1 MKRFAPLATK
11 VLALLLGLGVTTL
24 TPLAASADT
33 TPSTQPTITPDPD
46 QDVFGLGAEQENPSS
61 DSQVPGG
68 STTEPA
74 TPVVSTGNS
83 LPPGEWVR
91 SNACS
96 TVGAS
101 GCIEEYECPDGS
113 VPEVWVYQLQAGG
126 VLGEYSQCPEDP
138 PPTAETTPTQTVD
151 IPAEVLNAFKRVA
164 LPQSTIN
171 VQPPGGETLVN
182 LPTILSTSAERH
194 QIPVHLGRVNI
205 DVLLEVWPSRFVWH
219 HGDDTS
225 QETSDPGKAWT
236 EGADLNDLITH
247 TYAKTSEGLDLSVD
261 TTWSAQFRVVGQ
273 PTWRPVDGT
282 VTIDG
287 APVTVAVLEAKPQLV
302 R

>member
-1 MKRFAPLATK
+1 MRTALFSLSL
-11 VLALLLGLGVTTL
+11 VLLLW
-24 TPLAASADT
+24 PASASADHGGDHT
-33 TPSTQPTITPDPD
+33 TETGAAGTTGGIVVQGMEEGTGPDSQGPASSSTQSVTNET
-46 QDVFGLGAEQENPSS
+46 QAT
-61 DSQVPGG
+61 QVP
-68 STTEPA
+68 
-74 TPVVSTGNS
+74 
-83 LPPGEWVR
+83 PGKWVKT
-91 SNACS
+91 NACS

-101 GCIEEYECPDGS
+101 GCVEEYTCPDGS
-113 VPEVWVYQLQAGG
+113 PPQVWMYILDEGG
-126 VLGEYSQCPEDP
+126 FLGSYSQCPEDP

-194 QIPVHLGRVNI
+194 QIPVRLERVNI

-219 HGDDTS
+219 HGDATS
-225 QETSDPGKAWT
+225 QETSEPGKVWT
-236 EGADLNDLITH
+236 EGADLSDLITH
-247 TYAKTSEGLDLSVD
+247 TYATTSKGLDLSVD

-287 APVTVAVLEAKPQLV
+287 TPVTVAVLEAKPQLV

>member
-1 MKRFAPLATK
+1 MVIFGQQQQEPNEQGGTQQSVAQPVDSGEDVSPTRW
-11 VLALLLGLGVTTL
+11 VLQPAC
-24 TPLAASADT
+24 DT
-33 TPSTQPTITPDPD
+33 
-46 QDVFGLGAEQENPSS
+46 
-61 DSQVPGG
+61 
-68 STTEPA
+68 
-74 TPVVSTGNS
+74 VS
-83 LPPGEWVR
+83 
-91 SNACS
+91 
-96 TVGAS
+96 AS
-101 GCIEEYECPDGS
+101 GCIATYICEDGS
-113 VPEVWVYQLQAGG
+113 PAATWFQLAENGDVIDQ
-126 VLGEYSQCPEDP
+126 YTQCPGDP
-138 PPTAETTPTQTVD
+138 EPAETTPTQTVD

-194 QIPVHLGRVNI
+194 QIPVRLERVNV

-225 QETSDPGKAWT
+225 QETAEPGKAWT
-236 EGADLNDLITH
+236 EGADVGDLITH

-273 PTWRPVDGT
+273 PNWRPVDGT

-287 APVTVAVLEAKPQLV
+287 TPVTVAVLDAKPQLV

>member
-1 MKRFAPLATK
+1 MRASRWARTHNAPRIRR
-11 VLALLLGLGVTTL
+11 
-24 TPLAASADT
+24 
-33 TPSTQPTITPDPD
+33 QPRR
-46 QDVFGLGAEQENPSS
+46 
-61 DSQVPGG
+61 
-68 STTEPA
+68 
-74 TPVVSTGNS
+74 
-83 LPPGEWVR
+83 PPR
-91 SNACS
+91 
-96 TVGAS
+96 
-101 GCIEEYECPDGS
+101 
-113 VPEVWVYQLQAGG
+113 Q
-126 VLGEYSQCPEDP
+126 
-138 PPTAETTPTQTVD
+138 QTVD

-194 QIPVHLGRVNI
+194 QIPVRLERVNI

-225 QETSDPGKAWT
+225 QETTDPGKAWT
-236 EGADLNDLITH
+236 EGADLSDLITH

-287 APVTVAVLEAKPQLV
+287 TPVTVAVLEAKPQLV

>member
-1 MKRFAPLATK
+1 MRRLLTGVAVL
-11 VLALLLGLGVTTL
+11 LALSPQIAHASDTSGSAETTSSGLLVTGVDSDEPQEGPSQPSIETE
-24 TPLAASADT
+24 AVAST
-33 TPSTQPTITPDPD
+33 S
-46 QDVFGLGAEQENPSS
+46 
-61 DSQVPGG
+61 
-68 STTEPA
+68 
-74 TPVVSTGNS
+74 S
-83 LPPGEWVR
+83 LPPGTWVM
-91 SNACS
+91 SEACD
-96 TVGAS
+96 TVAAS
-101 GCIEEYECPDGS
+101 GCVVEYNCADGS
-113 VPEVWVYQLQAGG
+113 TPQVWTYVLTSGETAGS
-126 VLGEYSQCPEDP
+126 YTQCPEDP

-194 QIPVHLGRVNI
+194 QIPVRLERVNI

-225 QETSDPGKAWT
+225 QETAVPGKVWT
-236 EGADLNDLITH
+236 EGADLSDLITH